1 MGAARGR
8 SEVRIQGRVLKYGI
22 SALMEDFAGG
32 EHRSHDATTLQVLS
46 PPGLKDTR
54 MVIYHDTPADPQ
66 SLWREVGATIDF
78 NLDAELLVDGV
89 QIFSGAARDLQRAGA
104 SARPGD

>member
-1 MGAARGR
+1 MAAQDA

-32 EHRSHDATTLQVLS
+32 GHRSHDATTLQIVA
-46 PPGLKDTR
+46 PPRLKDSR

-66 SLWREVGATIDF
+66 SLWREVGATIEFD
-78 NLDAELLVDGV
+78 LDAELLIDGV
-89 QIFSGAARDLQRAGA
+89 QIFSGAARHLQRADA